1 MFAKVNTTYYC
12 IRTISFILERCF
24 IDWLEGRVITQKKNE
39 IFCKKAILLW
49 NLFAFEIVP
58 IWAKFKILYIMTQ
71 VYILTCVH
79 IGRVLFVHDN
89 DPLGYAKPPLLE
101 KHLLSSVNTD
111 QLQYTPGFLSNCDES
126 LVLEW
131 STRLVL

>member
-1 MFAKVNTTYYC
+1 
-12 IRTISFILERCF
+12 
-24 IDWLEGRVITQKKNE
+24 
-39 IFCKKAILLW
+39 
-49 NLFAFEIVP
+49 
-58 IWAKFKILYIMTQ
+58 MTQ

-101 KHLLSSVNTD
+101 KHLLSSANTG

-126 LVLEW
+126 LVLE
-131 STRLVL
+131 